1 MKFRKF
7 LFAATAI
14 AVFVGGSY
22 FTERV
27 SKETAAIRRLTTDG
41 GDPMPRPQPT
51 RGTAIV
57 ADRSASSVLLA
68 DGGDPMPRPPH
79 GLA

>member
-7 LFAATAI
+7 LLAATAI
-14 AVFVGGSY
+14 AVFVGGAY

-27 SKETAAIRRLTTDG
+27 SKETVARRRLTADG
-41 GDPMPRPQPT
+41 GDPMPRPRPT
-51 RGTAIV
+51 CATAIV
-57 ADRSASSVLLA
+57 AGGSAASVLVA

>member
-1 MKFRKF
+1 MKFRKS
-7 LFAATAI
+7 LFAVTAI

-22 FTERV
+22 FTERA
-27 SKETAAIRRLTTDG
+27 SKETVLRPPLASDG
-41 GDPMPRPQPT
+41 GDPMPRPKPT

-57 ADRSASSVLLA
+57 A

>member
-7 LFAATAI
+7 LLAATAI
-14 AVFVGGSY
+14 AVFVTGSY
-22 FTERV
+22 FTEGV
-27 SKETAAIRRLTTDG
+27 SKETVRRRRLTADG

-51 RGTAIV
+51 RRTAFV
-57 ADRSASSVLLA
+57 ADSVASVLVA